1 MKKNTQKSSYFVK
14 KSHNFVVLGVKWTIL
29 LFILG
34 CTLLM
39 CGCAK
44 TPQEIATGAVLGQ
57 VGAVE
62 QAIKKE
68 CPTAKIDEQIN
79 ALRATVQSQ
88 LATCE
93 SQISVERSEKRTWQ
107 VVAGGLLLVIVAY
120 FLGKSRKV
128 I

>member
-1 MKKNTQKSSYFVK
+1 MRF
-14 KSHNFVVLGVKWTIL
+14 TIL
-29 LFILG
+29 LIF
-34 CTLLM
+34 TLLLS
-39 CGCAK
+39 GCAK
-44 TPQEIATGAVLGQ
+44 TPQEIATDAVLGQ

-68 CPTAKIDEQIN
+68 CPTVKIDEQIN

-107 VVAGGLLLVIVAY
+107 VIAGGLVLVIVAY
-120 FLGKSRKV
+120 FLGKSRKL

>member
-1 MKKNTQKSSYFVK
+1 MHFS
-14 KSHNFVVLGVKWTIL
+14 IL
-29 LFILG
+29 LIF
-34 CTLLM
+34 TLLLS
-39 CGCAK
+39 GCAK
-44 TPQEIATGAVLGQ
+44 TPQEIATDAVLGQ

-68 CPTAKIDEQIN
+68 CPEAKISEQIN

-107 VVAGGLLLVIVAY
+107 VIAGGLLLAIVAY
-120 FLGKSRKV
+120 FLGKSRKL

>member
-1 MKKNTQKSSYFVK
+1 MKKKMQKSSYFVK

-44 TPQEIATGAVLGQ
+44 TAPEVATDAVLGQ

-93 SQISVERSEKRTWQ
+93 SQISVEQSKKRTWQ
-107 VVAGGLLLVIVAY
+107 VVASGLLLVMVAY

>member
-1 MKKNTQKSSYFVK
+1 MIKNGIKYA
-14 KSHNFVVLGVKWTIL
+14 IL
-29 LFILG
+29 LFVLF

-44 TPQEIATGAVLGQ
+44 TPQEIATDAVLGQ

-68 CPTAKIDEQIN
+68 CPQAKIDEQIN
-79 ALRATVQSQ
+79 ALRDTVQSQ

-107 VVAGGLLLVIVAY
+107 VVAGGLLLAIVGY
-120 FLGKSRKV
+120 ILGKSKKL

>member
-14 KSHNFVVLGVKWTIL
+14 KSHLLAKIGVICAVF
-29 LFILG
+29 LFIL
-34 CTLLM
+34 LL

-57 VGAVE
+57 VNAVE

-68 CPTAKIDEQIN
+68 CPQAKIDEQIN

-93 SQISVERSEKRTWQ
+93 SQISVERSEKRIWQ
-107 VVAGGLLLVIVAY
+107 VVAGGLLLAIVGY
-120 FLGKSRKV
+120 ILGKSKKL